1 VIALSYPVFPSI
13 NIKLMAILMRLTHR
27 QHYLNCFVW
36 RFLITIW
43 LSILSGASV
52 AKAES
57 PNLNLDLK
65 LNREIIENSPVL
77 QRWLV
82 NPPDILFDIK
92 NTPSFNSKVRLGL
105 TSRDQSLGFDV
116 GLQDLFLGGTPATFS
131 ASFQREFSDRQ
142 TNLNGE
148 FRYYLLPLGGY
159 FNITPLVGYRY
170 MNFFGESVSGV
181 DLGIQGILVFSPRS
195 SDLRLS
201 QSFTSPLGDKETSIT
216 TLSTSYGLSNRL
228 SLSSSIQWRRS
239 PVGADSRVGFY
250 LEWRL

>member
-1 VIALSYPVFPSI
+1 
-13 NIKLMAILMRLTHR
+13 MANLVRLISRPCYVHF
-27 QHYLNCFVW
+27 LVW
-36 RFLITIW
+36 RFLISTLIM
-43 LSILSGASV
+43 ILGSASV

-57 PNLNLDLK
+57 PNSNLDLK
-65 LNREIIENSPVL
+65 LNQEIIENSPVL

-92 NTPSFNSKVRLGL
+92 NTPSFNTKVRLGI

-116 GLQDLFLGGTPATFS
+116 GLQDLFLGNSPTTFS
-131 ASFQREFSDRQ
+131 ANFQREFGDRQ
-142 TNLNGE
+142 TNLNAD
-148 FRYYLLPLGGY
+148 FRYYLLPMGGY
-159 FNITPLVGYRY
+159 FNITPLLGYRY

-181 DLGIQGILVFSPRS
+181 DVGIEGILVLSPRS

-201 QSFTSPLGDKETSIT
+201 HSFTSPLGDKETSIT

-228 SLSSSIQWRRS
+228 SLSSNIQWRRS
-239 PVGADSRVGFY
+239 PVGSDTRVGFY